1 MVSTRDRSCVSFCSL
16 AAPALPA
23 ALRPEKF
30 GCAESLMLLFSTP
43 CFICGHRN
51 FPKDG
56 LLPGMV
62 KSFFIKKDSRSWE
75 WGSRAVR
82 RQEGVVWEAVTEVSG
97 AGCHQNQ

>member
-30 GCAESLMLLFSTP
+30 GCAESLLLLFFTP
-43 CFICGHRN
+43 RFICGHRN

-56 LLPGMV
+56 VLPGMV
-62 KSFFIKKDSRSWE
+62 ISFFIRRTAED
-75 WGSRAVR
+75 GS
-82 RQEGVVWEAVTEVSG
+82 GG
-97 AGCHQNQ
+97 AGG